1 MSNIPLSIINLR
13 TNQETAI
20 ATHQTYIN
28 KNPDFQRE
36 YEAWDDKLK
45 TRFIETILIGR
56 AMNPIWTILNPEDNS
71 EEILDG
77 MHRITTALD
86 FLNNKFKLIGKHFT
100 EESRGQ
106 TFDKKCFSELSCDD
120 QSKIRNYNFTFNQ
133 LDSTYRTNVNKR
145 RDQYEILNRS
155 SKTLND
161 YEFNKVLYNPFF
173 DLISLYKN
181 DLNSLFFNKKDKR
194 GELETEIIDIIVL
207 SNEIPKSWS
216 SIVVLRDK
224 FYEKNL
230 GETEE
235 SVLEYLKNNQEKIKN
250 NLLLMKKIIECLKD
264 NKFFSDD
271 KRTFNKYY
279 LPYKVIISRL
289 LYKFK
294 DIATFNRHIIPII
307 HKLKD
312 EIQEIIMQT
321 IQDGKTRNALFQK
334 KLIQII
340 DEIIYTT
347 YEENLEKRLFSKKD
361 IQRKLEEQ
369 GGVCNHCKESKEKY
383 EGDHIIPWST
393 GGTTTFEN
401 LQVLCK
407 HCHYNKK

>member
-13 TNQETAI
+13 TNKEIAY
-20 ATHQTYIN
+20 ATHQTFIN

-45 TRFIETILIGR
+45 TRFIETIIIGR
-56 AMNPIWTILNPEDNS
+56 AMNPIWTILNPDDNS

-100 EESRGQ
+100 DESRGQ
-106 TFDKKCFSELSCDD
+106 AFDKKCFSELSCDD
-120 QSKIRNYNFTFNQ
+120 QSRIRNYNFMFNQ
-133 LDSTYRTNVNKR
+133 LDSSYRTNVNKR

-181 DLNSLFFNKKDKR
+181 DLNVLFFNKKDKR
-194 GELETEIIDIIVL
+194 GEVETEIIDIIVL

-216 SIVVLRDK
+216 SITVLREK

-235 SVLEYLKNNQEKIKN
+235 SVLEYLKNNQEKMKS
-250 NLLLMKKIIECLKD
+250 NLIFMKKIIECLKD
-264 NKFFSDD
+264 NKFFSED
-271 KRTFNKYY
+271 KRTFNTFY
-279 LPYKVIISRL
+279 LPYKIIISRL

-307 HKLKD
+307 HKLKE
-312 EIQEIIMQT
+312 EIPQFIAQYS
-321 IQDGKTRNALFQK
+321 KTRNAIFQK
-334 KLIQII
+334 NLVQNI
-340 DEIIYTT
+340 DEIIHKSF
-347 YEENLEKRLFSKKD
+347 EENMEKRLFSKKD

-369 GGVCNHCKESKEKY
+369 GNVCNFCKETKEKY

-393 GGTTTFEN
+393 GGTTTYDN

-407 HCHYNKK
+407 HCHYSKKE